1 MRVPLKG
8 YLSFEFE
15 RNEIVED
22 IEQRLF
28 LQIIL
33 QILMNALISNYI
45 QSLISIVFD
54 WSFLILVVILI
65 SERNEFHQNSSKVWI
80 RYRCPISG
88 TFCCEVL
95 SGPKNGIDGDCNA
108 SRLLKVIFKQ
118 IFLQN
123 LTKCMHAWALYGN
136 IYKKILLFFLLF
148 LKLLKSASSAVLFI
162 FVHNIC
168 MYLDVF
174 NVIIAQKNFGD
185 DFDPLFV
192 VNRLW
197 KYCTC
202 CKNDIRTGKNKIL

>member
-1 MRVPLKG
+1 MWLKFVN
-8 YLSFEFE
+8 YLLLLIGNEQLCVFPYKGLFKFWIWKKWNLWRRWTTSFSTNHSPDLDECIDF
-15 RNEIVED
+15 I
-22 IEQRLF
+22 
-28 LQIIL
+28 
-33 QILMNALISNYI
+33 MISNYI

-95 SGPKNGIDGDCNA
+95 SGPKNGIDGDCIA

-136 IYKKILLFFLLF
+136 YIKKSCFFF
-148 LKLLKSASSAVLFI
+148 F
-162 FVHNIC
+162 F
-168 MYLDVF
+168 F
-174 NVIIAQKNFGD
+174 
-185 DFDPLFV
+185 
-192 VNRLW
+192 
-197 KYCTC
+197 
-202 CKNDIRTGKNKIL
+202 